1 MQVLTLTLYAKPTA
15 DPRMKRGEWR
25 DAYLPSETRQGLFRV
40 SMGVLSADGMLN
52 QHRRPRDPCRAEG
65 QTDGN
70 TGSGVVSPHLLST
83 ELIHRSTKGN

>member
-52 QHRRPRDPCRAEG
+52 QHRAPVTPAARRDR
-65 QTDGN
+65 QTG
-70 TGSGVVSPHLLST
+70 TLGAAWF
-83 ELIHRSTKGN
+83 RSIY